1 MGELQKLLLK
11 VVMTWFTLSI
21 YCQIVSTQSI
31 NSRLSHWPS
40 LSFLF
45 DLSQHPYYPK
55 LHIWDPLNRGQG
67 IAFHDDGSNCR
78 HPTGGQWIYVFKFI
92 LSCKWVLLDIVPKW
106 RLWRDSGRMTFL
118 ILNTVLEEE
127 NAEKREATKPYKFA
141 QSSRCPKEHLRV
153 VIWFTYCEMC
163 RCLEAPFPIQSFLWT
178 IPFEI

>member
-92 LSCKWVLLDIVPKW
+92 LSCKWVFVRYCSKVEIMERFREDDVLDTEYSLRGGKC
-106 RLWRDSGRMTFL
+106 R
-118 ILNTVLEEE
+118 
-127 NAEKREATKPYKFA
+127 EKRG
-141 QSSRCPKEHLRV
+141 H
-153 VIWFTYCEMC
+153 
-163 RCLEAPFPIQSFLWT
+163 
-178 IPFEI
+178 